1 MTDVFTSVDKW
12 RTLRQHWALENK
24 TIGFVPTMGN
34 LHAGHQSLL
43 QRAKQ
48 ENEISVLSIFVNP
61 TQFDNA
67 NDLAKYP
74 RTFSQDFALA
84 ESLGVDYVLLP
95 SYDELYA
102 DSYRYRITESKL
114 SQSMEGQ
121 HRIGHFDGVLTVV
134 MKLLM
139 LVKSTQAYFGEKDF
153 QQLQLVLNMTKAFFI
168 DTKIV
173 ACPTVRD
180 QNGLALSSRNSQL
193 TIEQYQ
199 LAIQFPKLLAS
210 AKTLTEIRHDLE
222 QLDFIVD
229 YIEEFQGRRYGAVRL
244 GTVRLID
251 NMIRQYR

>member
-1 MTDVFTSVDKW
+1 MTDVFESVGKW
-12 RTLRQHWALENK
+12 RTLRQHLALENK

-43 QRAKQ
+43 RRAKQ

-74 RTFSQDFALA
+74 RTFSQDFVLA

-114 SQSMEGQ
+114 SQCMEGQ
-121 HRIGHFDGVLTVV
+121 HRNGHFDGVLTVV

-153 QQLQLVLNMTKAFFI
+153 QQLQLVSDMTKAFFI

-173 ACPTVRD
+173 AYPTVRD

-193 TIEQYQ
+193 TREQYQ
-199 LAIQFPKLLAS
+199 RAIQFPKLLVS
-210 AKTLTEIRHDLE
+210 AKTLAEIKHDLE
-222 QLDFIVD
+222 QLSFIVD

-244 GTVRLID
+244 GAVRLID
-251 NMIRQYR
+251 NIDNER